1 MLFDILSGGDMR
13 VALITLLLTV
23 PTVLISLTF
32 HEVAHGYA
40 AYKLGDPTAYNMG
53 RLTLNPLAHLDP
65 IGALLMLLV
74 GFGYAKP
81 VPVNARASR
90 ASAQRP
96 SKNAR

>member
-1 MLFDILSGGDMR
+1 MLFDILSGGDIR

-32 HEVAHGYA
+32 HEVAHGYV

-65 IGALLMLLV
+65 LGALR
-74 GFGYAKP
+74 G
-81 VPVNARASR
+81 SR
-90 ASAQRP
+90 
-96 SKNAR
+96 